1 MEIKKIRLGGI
12 LLPSNVLM
20 APLAGYTCYPFR
32 MLAYE
37 MGAGLCFTEMSSANA
52 LKYQDKATRRL
63 LFTTAEEPVKAV
75 QLLGGIPAVM
85 EEMAC
90 GELLA
95 GFDVI
100 DINMGCPV
108 PNVFKSGEGS
118 ALMLDQKRASAIIR
132 GCKKSGKPV
141 TVKCRTG
148 IHENNMFTAE
158 FARMCE
164 ASGADM
170 ITIHG
175 RSRNM
180 MYDGT
185 PCYKE
190 IAHAKAAVS
199 IPVIANGGIYSAEDA
214 EKMMEH
220 TGADG
225 IMLARYALE
234 NGVCGKRC
242 GAGAHRRGLPKLW
255 QQHLFRLRQTQKNG
269 ASGGGKPYPGQTGL
283 WLHRSGTGGSAG
295 LSGIGRRKRLGEDPF
310 SGKLGAGGAKR
321 GNWARWAGKGRAL
334 LKAQACRWCT
344 EISSSP
350 GQAAAEKLCFLRESR
365 ELPPLLFPKTAILP
379 ESFSPRA

>member
-12 LLPSNVLM
+12 LLPTNVLM

-37 MGAGLCFTEMSSANA
+37 MGAGLCFTEMSGANA
-52 LKYQDKATRRL
+52 LKYRDRATRRL
-63 LFTTAEEPVKAV
+63 LFTTAEEPVRAV
-75 QLLGGIPAVM
+75 QLLGGTPAVM
-85 EEMAC
+85 ERMAC

-95 GFDVI
+95 DFDII

-118 ALMLDQKRASAIIR
+118 ALMLDQKRAAAIIR

-148 IHENNMFTAE
+148 IHESNMFTAE

-164 ASGADM
+164 DAGADLL
-170 ITIHG
+170 TIHG

-185 PCYKE
+185 PCYRE

-214 EKMMEH
+214 EKMMER

-234 NGVCGKRC
+234 NPFIFSELTGKGSQKTILQILLEQMELTGRYYEETYTLAYIRKLASYAMKKRRGTKRYKERLFRC
-242 GAGAHRRGLPKLW
+242 G
-255 QQHLFRLRQTQKNG
+255 
-269 ASGGGKPYPGQTGL
+269 S
-283 WLHRSGTGGSAG
+283 
-295 LSGIGRRKRLGEDPF
+295 IE
-310 SGKLGAGGAKR
+310 
-321 GNWARWAGKGRAL
+321 
-334 LKAQACRWCT
+334 
-344 EISSSP
+344 E
-350 GQAAAEKLCFLRESR
+350 LREVVT
-365 ELPPLLFPKTAILP
+365 LIFTQNP
-379 ESFSPRA
+379 